1 MRVGSGD
8 SSKLERVKAQLN
20 VCWQIESRGPNDS
33 PGIKA
38 TVLGVIGVM
47 NVSNSHDTYNTDY
60 LSYQNANSKSIIKE
74 GLLKVCMESSDA
86 N

>member
-1 MRVGSGD
+1 
-8 SSKLERVKAQLN
+8 
-20 VCWQIESRGPNDS
+20 
-33 PGIKA
+33 
-38 TVLGVIGVM
+38 M